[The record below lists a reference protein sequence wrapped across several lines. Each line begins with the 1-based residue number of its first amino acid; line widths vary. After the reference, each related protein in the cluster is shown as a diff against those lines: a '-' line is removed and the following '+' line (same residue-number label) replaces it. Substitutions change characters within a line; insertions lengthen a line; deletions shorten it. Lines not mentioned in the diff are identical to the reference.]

1 MTIIKQGNGVLT
13 RRRVTFIGFASSSY
27 KKVEEDGFVTK
38 GDYDFKLGAEID
50 ILNKYLKRC

>member
-27 KKVEEDGFVTK
+27 KKVEKDGFVLR
-38 GDYDFKLGAEID
+38 GMSYNSLGAEID